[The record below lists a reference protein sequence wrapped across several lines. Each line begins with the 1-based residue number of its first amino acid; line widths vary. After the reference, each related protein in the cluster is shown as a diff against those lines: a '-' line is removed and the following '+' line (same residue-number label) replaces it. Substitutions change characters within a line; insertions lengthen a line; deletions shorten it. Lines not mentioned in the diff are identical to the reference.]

1 MKPDNTVKIGLLL
14 ILWIITAW
22 LLYPLI
28 TLDSVNMQNAEQYFY
43 RSAIG
48 IVIMIILFGKTAFD
62 LLFPQFST
70 ARKSTLNIVFLVLYA
85 FAIASGVIFMI
96 ARMVSVYLSN
106 QDFEMPF

>member
-1 MKPDNTVKIGLLL
+1 MDKTIKVGIFL

-28 TLDSVNMQNAEQYFY
+28 VLDSINMQNAEEYFY

-48 IVIMIILFGKTAFD
+48 IVIMIILFGKTVFD
-62 LLFPQFST
+62 LLYPQFGST
-70 ARKSTLNIVFLVLYA
+70 KKATLNIVFLVLYA
-85 FAIASGVIFMI
+85 FAITSGVIFMI

-106 QDFEMPF
+106 QDFELPI